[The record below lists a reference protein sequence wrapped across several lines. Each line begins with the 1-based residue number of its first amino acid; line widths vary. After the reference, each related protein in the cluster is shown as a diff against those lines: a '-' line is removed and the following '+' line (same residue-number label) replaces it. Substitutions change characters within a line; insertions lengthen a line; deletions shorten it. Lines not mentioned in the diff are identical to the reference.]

1 MKKWDG
7 FDDNSIDNWLTI
19 ATGNYVMDQ
28 FRNLVFVSV
37 ISADNDEFGL
47 SEDDKQ
53 EIMRRSKLDMGWD
66 YVFEPIE
73 DEKKR
78 RMLIELFTESEID

>member
-1 MKKWDG
+1 MKKYDIPK
-7 FDDNSIDNWLTI
+7 DKVANEELRNYIYVSI
-19 ATGNYVMDQ
+19 
-28 FRNLVFVSV
+28 

-53 EIMRRSKLDMGWD
+53 EIIYRRKLGSSWD
-66 YVFEPIE
+66 YILEPIK

-78 RMLIELFTESEID
+78 KSLIDFFEDAEESV

>member
-1 MKKWDG
+1 MNELRN
-7 FDDNSIDNWLTI
+7 FVYVSI
-19 ATGNYVMDQ
+19 
-28 FRNLVFVSV
+28 

-53 EIMRRSKLDMGWD
+53 EIISRHKLGSTWE
-66 YVFEPIE
+66 YTLEPIK

-78 RMLIELFTESEID
+78 KMLIDLFEEGDDIEG

>member
-1 MKKWDG
+1 MNELEQLK
-7 FDDNSIDNWLTI
+7 NLTYVSI
-19 ATGNYVMDQ
+19 
-28 FRNLVFVSV
+28 

-53 EIMRRSKLDMGWD
+53 EIIYRHKLGSSWD
-66 YVFEPIE
+66 YVLEPIK

-78 RMLIELFTESEID
+78 KQLIEFFEDDGESN

>member
-1 MKKWDG
+1 MMNKNEELEQLK
-7 FDDNSIDNWLTI
+7 NYIYVSI
-19 ATGNYVMDQ
+19 
-28 FRNLVFVSV
+28 

-53 EIMRRSKLDMGWD
+53 EIMERRKLGSTWE
-66 YVFEPIE
+66 YTLEPIK

-78 RMLIELFTESEID
+78 KQLIDFFEEDE

>member
-1 MKKWDG
+1 M
-7 FDDNSIDNWLTI
+7 DNTVDQIKNLIYVSI
-19 ATGNYVMDQ
+19 
-28 FRNLVFVSV
+28 

-53 EIMRRSKLDMGWD
+53 EIIYRHKLGSSWD
-66 YVFEPIE
+66 YILEPIK

-78 RMLIELFTESEID
+78 KRLIDFFEDAEESV